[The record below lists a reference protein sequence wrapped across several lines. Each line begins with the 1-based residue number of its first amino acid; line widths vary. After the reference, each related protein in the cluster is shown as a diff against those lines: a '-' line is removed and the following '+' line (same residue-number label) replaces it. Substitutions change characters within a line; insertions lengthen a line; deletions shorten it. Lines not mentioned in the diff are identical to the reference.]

1 MDYKK
6 ELRKL
11 IKNSENEFEMKLLY
25 EYYFLI
31 ANKKKRDN
39 LK

>member
-1 MDYKK
+1 MNYKK

-31 ANKKKRDN
+31 VNKKKRDN
-39 LK
+39 L